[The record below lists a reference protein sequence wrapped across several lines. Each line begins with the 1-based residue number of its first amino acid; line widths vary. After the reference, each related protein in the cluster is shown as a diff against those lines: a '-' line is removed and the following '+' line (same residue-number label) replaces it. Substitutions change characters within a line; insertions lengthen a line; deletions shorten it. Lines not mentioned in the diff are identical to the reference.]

1 MFWELAEMAQ
11 LDQFD
16 SFMESAPQIL
26 LSLYDIFKDGWNF
39 EGISHLSHL
48 K

>member
-1 MFWELAEMAQ
+1 MIWEEVEMIQ

-26 LSLYDIFKDGWNF
+26 LSIYDIFKDGWNF